1 MKTPKEIGAL
11 VVIAIMLFMGF
22 IYPLTLILGNQE
34 LSNPEISFK
43 LFLFSI
49 ILIGGSVGT
58 LVIYFTR
65 YWWKRDNKYGDSFGF
80 YNIGEKPALPFF
92 KNFSVF
98 QLGEISPGPYFKLS
112 FISSS
117 QIPNVTCVPLPSHK
131 GR

>member
-22 IYPLTLILGNQE
+22 IYPLTLTLGNQE

-49 ILIGGSVGT
+49 ILIVGSVGT

-80 YNIGEKPALPFF
+80 YNIGEKTSFAIFS

-98 QLGEISPGPYFKLS
+98 QLGLLLLIILLKAECKKL
-112 FISSS
+112 
-117 QIPNVTCVPLPSHK
+117 
-131 GR
+131 